1 MCVLI
6 FLRAHGSN
14 VLNFVRNRAL
24 PLGME
29 AMDDWL
35 HRLWGRGADSAGPA
49 PFVGVPGDKRTL
61 LPVAP
66 HPVTNPVD
74 LMRRI
79 SEDDAEVE
87 AEAEDVVAREEPG
100 GGAGPEG
107 TRNPARRRQEKAASP
122 PAGTRSQA
130 ASPRARGTNCARL
143 RRCFRGHPRDGLRHR
158 DALRADSAVT
168 DPRAL
173 VGAARPPPEVS
184 RRGRG
189 CLRRSDRGRAGYPGP
204 ASARVGVLLPRGP
217 RTSLRW
223 WHARQ
228 HGRRPAGRRR
238 ALLCGRGSLRA
249 GVHSAVLRGGAARAP
264 EPGAGRG
271 LGPPG
276 WVCDLCVKLQMLC
289 VRLDHAAHA
298 AQQVVLTFI

>member
-1 MCVLI
+1 MPRWGPRRRTWSPGKSPAVE
-6 FLRAHGSN
+6 
-14 VLNFVRNRAL
+14 RNQ
-24 PLGME
+24 
-29 AMDDWL
+29 
-35 HRLWGRGADSAGPA
+35 
-49 PFVGVPGDKRTL
+49 K
-61 LPVAP
+61 
-66 HPVTNPVD
+66 
-74 LMRRI
+74 
-79 SEDDAEVE
+79 
-87 AEAEDVVAREEPG
+87 EPG
-100 GGAGPEG
+100 AQLGEG
-107 TRNPARRRQEKAASP
+107 RRRLLRRQQEP
-122 PAGTRSQA
+122 GTKQ
-130 ASPRARGTNCARL
+130 PRREHGCTNCAF

-173 VGAARPPPEVS
+173 AGAARPPPEVS

-189 CLRRSDRGRAGYPGP
+189 CVRRSDRGRAGYPGP

-249 GVHSAVLRGGAARAP
+249 GVHSAVLRAGVHSAVLRGGAARAP